1 MRSLRVGKF
10 TIAVVT
16 AVVCVL
22 GASRGYAVPIVSTYT
37 TAASFDAVTTD
48 QNTVGF
54 SSSIPCPPCYQ
65 FANPGSP
72 QTYSTGG
79 ITFTTTDPDGLNLN
93 LPSLYTTTPPYPSEF
108 LSNVYYVPPNA
119 IPIRPDTLTITLSTA
134 VTAFALDF
142 TTPEGVNVTF
152 GLGNG
157 FTTTVSTTAFGQPQF
172 EGFVSNTPF
181 DTITLTDSLPNG
193 WFVFDV
199 TTATAA
205 VPEPSTWAM
214 IIIGFLGLGLL
225 AHRRGKN
232 DAASFA

>member
-1 MRSLRVGKF
+1 MRSLCVGKF
-10 TIAVVT
+10 AIGAVA
-16 AVVCVL
+16 AVVCAL
-22 GASRGYAVPIVSTYT
+22 GASRGYATTVTYT
-37 TAASFDAVTTD
+37 SAASFDAATTG
-48 QNTVGF
+48 QNTINF
-54 SSSIPCPPCYQ
+54 NAALTCSAPCFQPEGAS
-65 FANPGSP
+65 FA
-72 QTYSTGG
+72 QGG
-79 ITFTTTDPDGLNLN
+79 ITFTTTDPRGLNLN
-93 LPSLYTTTPPYPSEF
+93 SANEYPTSPYPSDF

-119 IPIRPDTLTITLSTA
+119 IPIKPDTLTITLSAA

-157 FTTTVSTTAFGQPQF
+157 YTTTVSTTAFGKPQF
-172 EGFVSNTPF
+172 EGFVSNKPF

-214 IIIGFLGLGLL
+214 MIIGFLGLGLL
-225 AHRRGKN
+225 AHRRRKGGVV
-232 DAASFA
+232 SFA